1 MCQTTNKGVKDT
13 IAGVVLAPP
22 KEKIMNKVMLIGNLT
37 RDPEL
42 QTTNGGV
49 SVCRFSLAVTRR
61 FANSDGEREADF
73 INITVWRN
81 QAENC
86 HKYLKKGSKCAVIGR
101 IQTSSYD
108 APDGSKRYTTDVVA
122 DEVEFISSRNSSDSD
137 EGSSFAPSESK
148 ASAKKETAELE
159 EIDDDS
165 LPF

>member
-1 MCQTTNKGVKDT
+1 
-13 IAGVVLAPP
+13 
-22 KEKIMNKVMLIGNLT
+22 MNKVVLIGNLT

-49 SVCRFSLAVTRR
+49 SVCRFTLAVTRR
-61 FANSDGEREADF
+61 FANAGGEREADF

-108 APDGSKRYTTDVVA
+108 APDGSKRYSTDVVA
-122 DEVEFISSRNSSDSD
+122 DEVEFIMSSRNNADSD
-137 EGSSFAPSESK
+137 EGSSYTPSESRTP
-148 ASAKKETAELE
+148 ARKETAELE
-159 EIDDDS
+159 EIDDDN

>member
-1 MCQTTNKGVKDT
+1 
-13 IAGVVLAPP
+13 
-22 KEKIMNKVMLIGNLT
+22 MNKVVLIGNLT

-42 QTTNGGV
+42 QTTTSGV

-61 FANSDGEREADF
+61 FANNEGERDADF
-73 INITVWRN
+73 INIVVWRN

-86 HKYLKKGSKCAVIGR
+86 HKYLKKGSKCAVVGR

-108 APDGSKRYTTDVVA
+108 AQDGSKRYTTDVVA
-122 DEVEFISSRNSSDSD
+122 DEVEFISTTRSNG
-137 EGSSFAPSESK
+137 EGDFSYDASESRP
-148 ASAKKETAELE
+148 SSKKETAELE

>member
-1 MCQTTNKGVKDT
+1 
-13 IAGVVLAPP
+13 
-22 KEKIMNKVMLIGNLT
+22 MNKVVLIGNLT

-61 FANSDGEREADF
+61 FANADGERDADF
-73 INITVWRN
+73 INVVVWRN

-122 DEVEFISSRNSSDSD
+122 DEVEFLSTK
-137 EGSSFAPSESK
+137 GSSNSEEISEPVESGSK
-148 ASAKKETAELE
+148 SSGKNDVVNKFEP
-159 EIDDDS
+159 IDDDN

>member
-1 MCQTTNKGVKDT
+1 
-13 IAGVVLAPP
+13 
-22 KEKIMNKVMLIGNLT
+22 MNKVVLIGNLT

-49 SVCRFSLAVTRR
+49 SVCRFALAVTRR
-61 FANSDGEREADF
+61 FANSDGERDADF

-81 QAENC
+81 LAETC

-122 DEVEFISSRNSSDSD
+122 DEVEFINNSRNGAE
-137 EGSSFAPSESK
+137 EGEGANYTAPK
-148 ASAKKETAELE
+148 APAKKETAELQ

>member
-1 MCQTTNKGVKDT
+1 
-13 IAGVVLAPP
+13 
-22 KEKIMNKVMLIGNLT
+22 MNKVVLIGNLT

-49 SVCRFSLAVTRR
+49 SVCRFALAVTRR
-61 FANSDGEREADF
+61 FANSEGEREADF
-73 INITVWRN
+73 INIVVWRN

-101 IQTSSYD
+101 IQTSVYD
-108 APDGSKRYTTDVVA
+108 APDGSKRYNTDVVA
-122 DEVEFISSRNSSDSD
+122 DEVEFISTSRSGDG
-137 EGSSFAPSESK
+137 EGSSYSAPAEK
-148 ASAKKETAELE
+148 PAKKQTAELE